1 MKSRVLSKVL
11 LVFTL
16 MITCVTSVFAKDNNK
31 LLVNGKDFVYDILL
45 KNGVSYMRADDF
57 LDMFASE
64 PPIKTN
70 KSITY
75 IKRCI
80 PTQDSFFEIEY
91 KDNSIAWN
99 GKKTGAYAIN
109 SNGEL
114 YIPIKSVCKY
124 LDYKTVWEAT
134 TGNVNLLTY
143 HTESLKNKT
152 VDVMGFTL
160 PIRLFDDEVIRIE
173 EDKLPYLDYTVF
185 SEEGV
190 EIINTHVDIFEIEK
204 LQNLLTLMFN
214 KDFSKQIIQ
223 AMHDTDSLIQVEVPL
238 DNGLI
243 LTHFT
248 TSDGLYSISVEKRE
262 TIK

>member
-1 MKSRVLSKVL
+1 MRDIFMKSRVLSKVL
-11 LVFTL
+11 LIFTL

-31 LLVNGKDFVYDILL
+31 LLVNGKDFGYDILL

-124 LDYKTVWEAT
+124 L
-134 TGNVNLLTY
+134 
-143 HTESLKNKT
+143 
-152 VDVMGFTL
+152 FTAK
-160 PIRLFDDEVIRIE
+160 PHRLF
-173 EDKLPYLDYTVF
+173 
-185 SEEGV
+185 
-190 EIINTHVDIFEIEK
+190 
-204 LQNLLTLMFN
+204 NLAIHHRCFCMCFCSTF
-214 KDFSKQIIQ
+214 I
-223 AMHDTDSLIQVEVPL
+223 
-238 DNGLI
+238 
-243 LTHFT
+243 
-248 TSDGLYSISVEKRE
+248 
-262 TIK
+262 